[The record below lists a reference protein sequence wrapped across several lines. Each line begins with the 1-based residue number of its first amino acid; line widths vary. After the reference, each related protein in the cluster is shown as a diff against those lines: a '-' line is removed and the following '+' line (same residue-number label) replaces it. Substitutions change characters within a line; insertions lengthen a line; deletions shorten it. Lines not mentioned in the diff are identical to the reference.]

1 MENPLDVV
9 KEQAEDEGLWC
20 EPVYITEAILQRALR
35 RLHAAVEGKTP
46 EQCARAVLD

>member
-1 MENPLDVV
+1 MEDPKAVV
-9 KEQAEDEGLWC
+9 NEQADDWGLWC
-20 EPVYITEAILQRALR
+20 DPVSIVEDMLQKALR